1 MYVKYTKYNKN
12 PIKTK
17 LWYTFEILESHFMNY
32 DDDFVSLA
40 HAEDLDS
47 MKKILGFVGA
57 DGIERAVRVA
67 NQYGYSEIVEF
78 LVCHTCIPNVQQ
90 LLNQAVFHGHLECVK
105 WMLSVA
111 DPQVDNSN
119 SLAVA
124 VLQGHDDIFELL
136 YPVSNPQQALFALQ
150 QNSAYDADDWI
161 MLEQRIHKDQREK
174 LAGVV
179 PRGCDKQIKKL

>member
-1 MYVKYTKYNKN
+1 M
-12 PIKTK
+12 
-17 LWYTFEILESHFMNY
+17 WYSIQSLEIYFMNY

-67 NQYGYSEIVEF
+67 NEYGYSEIVEF
-78 LVCHTCIPNVQQ
+78 LVCHTSIPNVQR

-111 DPQVDNSN
+111 DPQVDNS
-119 SLAVA
+119 SPLAVA

-136 YPVSNPQQALFALQ
+136 YPVSNPQEALFALQ
-150 QNSAYDADDWI
+150 KNAAYDVDDWI
-161 MLEQRIHKDQREK
+161 MLEQRIQHDQREK
-174 LAGVV
+174 LASVV
-179 PRGCDKQIKKL
+179 SHGCDKQIKKL

>member
-1 MYVKYTKYNKN
+1 
-12 PIKTK
+12 
-17 LWYTFEILESHFMNY
+17 MNY

-40 HAEDLDS
+40 HAEDLDG

-67 NQYGYSEIVEF
+67 NEYGYSEIVEF
-78 LVCHTCIPNVQQ
+78 LVCHTSIPNVQR
-90 LLNQAVFHGHLECVK
+90 LFNQAVFHGHLECVK

-111 DPQVDNSN
+111 NPKVDNSN

-136 YPVSNPQQALFALQ
+136 YPVSNPQEALFALQ
-150 QNSAYDADDWI
+150 KNAAYDVDDWI
-161 MLEQRIHKDQREK
+161 MLEQRIQHDQRNI
-174 LAGVV
+174 LAAAV
-179 PRGCDKQIKKL
+179 PSGCET